1 MIFGYYFVPL
11 SPSAANRR
19 RRRRPIEADTLSAGG
34 RYDFS
39 GTKIASAIYS
49 ENHETSEISLMYY
62 S

>member
-11 SPSAANRR
+11 SPSAVNRR
-19 RRRRPIEADTLSAGG
+19 RRRKQKLDSLSAGW